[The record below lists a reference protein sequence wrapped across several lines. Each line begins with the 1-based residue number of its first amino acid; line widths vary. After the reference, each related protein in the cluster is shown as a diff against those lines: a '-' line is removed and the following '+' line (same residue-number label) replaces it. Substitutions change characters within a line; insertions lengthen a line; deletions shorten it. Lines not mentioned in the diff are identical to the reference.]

1 MSDYRL
7 YYVDKGGHI
16 FQVIELDCGS
26 DREAI
31 ETAAKHSSPH
41 GMELWQRNRRVQVFG
56 AKATSSGAP
65 GSGEDVR

>member
-7 YYVDKGGHI
+7 YYLDTGGHI
-16 FQVIELDCGS
+16 FQVVELDCGN
-26 DREAI
+26 DYDAI

-56 AKATSSGAP
+56 AKTTSRGVS